1 MIKKY
6 LTKYPLWFKI
16 IWSLLFVT
24 VIIVILTNQNVF
36 IIIGGVIVLYAA
48 NGFRAWKSQRSLA
61 IVSFIF
67 TVVFSYILYKFLML

>member
-6 LTKYPLWFKI
+6 LTKFPLWFKI
-16 IWSLLFVT
+16 IWSLVVAT
-24 VIIVILTNQNVF
+24 YIIVILTNQNIF
-36 IIIGGVIVLYAA
+36 FMIGGVIVLYTA

-67 TVVFSYILYKFLML
+67 TVVFSYMLYKFLML